1 MLLPNIQEWRRL
13 YTLSFMVV
21 NITTHVSCL
30 SVHTGK
36 EPTYDR
42 QATLISY
49 LRYRLKPLS
58 NMTTTP
64 VTDRPHYCKDCE
76 LSSAKS
82 TSRQRRLPRGE
93 KSCSLSLPTV
103 RTMSRCC
110 QATRLTAFSKYR
122 TPKMEAL

>member
-21 NITTHVSCL
+21 SITTHVSYL
-30 SVHTGK
+30 SVHMGK

-42 QATLISY
+42 QATLTSY
-49 LRYRLKPLS
+49 LRYRSKLLN

-64 VTDRPHYCKDCE
+64 VTDKPHYCKECE

-93 KSCSLSLPTV
+93 KSCSLSLQMV
-103 RTMSRCC
+103 HTMLRCC
-110 QATRLTAFSKYR
+110 QATRLAAFSKYR
-122 TPKMEAL
+122 TPKME